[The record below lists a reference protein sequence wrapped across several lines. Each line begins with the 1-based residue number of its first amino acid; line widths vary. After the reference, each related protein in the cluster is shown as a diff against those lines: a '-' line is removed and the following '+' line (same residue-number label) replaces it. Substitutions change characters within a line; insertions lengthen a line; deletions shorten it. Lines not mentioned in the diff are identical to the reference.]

1 MNLELDEEY
10 GAGFEGTKSLL
21 YKYIKDTPGQS
32 IQQYMKTKSLSEILK
47 KSDPVGDWI
56 RDFIDSDNSRFAG
69 KSKKERI
76 NMALGA
82 YYAAQRNE
90 STAEVELEESTVSA
104 SQINRYIDTENWKAI
119 ADLMKGLTDDEHEL
133 WAKNG
138 YDGRTYELL
147 MKTRKKTRKESVELD
162 EELKLFESENE
173 EQLNEEL
180 FTTLAGY
187 YLALK
192 LLPLATAAVLIAAV
206 GATAAIAYAI
216 KGGIELKNAI
226 ERAKR
231 DANAS
236 QESKDMIAK
245 LEKFSE
251 RLKAQTKKDPK
262 KVSLIKRAADTLYNK
277 VKKKTEAEIAA
288 KKEKEK
294 TAAKKESTQID
305 EMRELYAVVDT
316 TDGTVVAT
324 ASSED
329 GAKRS
334 IRSAHLPPISS
345 EHPSKL
351 KIVKTKKTAQVGYP
365 IKEETE
371 IGLDTLRLMKIV
383 SLATG
388 SKDADALYEYVC
400 TSPSYS
406 SIVELKEN
414 FNKYI
419 QQA

>member
-1 MNLELDEEY
+1 M
-10 GAGFEGTKSLL
+10 KSRERSKS
-21 YKYIKDTPGQS
+21 YKDAVEK
-32 IQQYMKTKSLSEILK
+32 MKNT
-47 KSDPVGDWI
+47 
-56 RDFIDSDNSRFAG
+56 
-69 KSKKERI
+69 
-76 NMALGA
+76 LGVK
-82 YYAAQRNE
+82 E
-90 STAEVELEESTVSA
+90 ST
-104 SQINRYIDTENWKAI
+104 QI
-119 ADLMKGLTDDEHEL
+119 
-133 WAKNG
+133 
-138 YDGRTYELL
+138 
-147 MKTRKKTRKESVELD
+147 D

-192 LLPLATAAVLIAAV
+192 LLPLAAAALLIAAG

-236 QESKDMIAK
+236 QEAKDMIAK
-245 LEKFSE
+245 LEKFNE
-251 RLKAQTKKDPK
+251 RLKAQTKKNPK
-262 KVSLIKRAADTLYNK
+262 KVSLIKRAADALYNK

-388 SKDADALYEYVC
+388 SKDTDALYEYAS

-406 SIVELKEN
+406 SIVELKEA

>member
-1 MNLELDEEY
+1 MNSQLDEEY
-10 GAGFEGTKSLL
+10 GAGFEGTKALL
-21 YKYIKDTPGQS
+21 YKYIKDTPGQR

-47 KSDPVGDWI
+47 KSDPAGDWI

-82 YYAAQRNE
+82 YYAAQRKE
-90 STAEVELEESTVSA
+90 STAEVELEESTGQEVQQALKAALQHRLRGVSA
-104 SQINRYIDTENWKAI
+104 SQINRYIDTENWQAI

-138 YDGRTYELL
+138 YDGRTYELM
-147 MKTRKKTRKESVELD
+147 MKSRERSKSYKDAVEKMKKILGVKES
-162 EELKLFESENE
+162 
-173 EQLNEEL
+173 
-180 FTTLAGY
+180 
-187 YLALK
+187 
-192 LLPLATAAVLIAAV
+192 
-206 GATAAIAYAI
+206 
-216 KGGIELKNAI
+216 IEL
-226 ERAKR
+226 
-231 DANAS
+231 
-236 QESKDMIAK
+236 
-245 LEKFSE
+245 
-251 RLKAQTKKDPK
+251 
-262 KVSLIKRAADTLYNK
+262 
-277 VKKKTEAEIAA
+277 
-288 KKEKEK
+288 
-294 TAAKKESTQID
+294 D

-388 SKDADALYEYVC
+388 SKDLDALYEYAC
-400 TSPSYS
+400 TSPNYS

-419 QQA
+419 QKA

>member
-1 MNLELDEEY
+1 
-10 GAGFEGTKSLL
+10 
-21 YKYIKDTPGQS
+21 
-32 IQQYMKTKSLSEILK
+32 
-47 KSDPVGDWI
+47 
-56 RDFIDSDNSRFAG
+56 
-69 KSKKERI
+69 
-76 NMALGA
+76 MALGA

-104 SQINRYIDTENWKAI
+104 SQINRYIDTENWQAI
-119 ADLMKGLTDDEHEL
+119 ADLMKGLNDDEHEL

-138 YDGRTYELL
+138 YDGRTYELM
-147 MKTRKKTRKESVELD
+147 MKSRKKTRKES
-162 EELKLFESENE
+162 
-173 EQLNEEL
+173 
-180 FTTLAGY
+180 
-187 YLALK
+187 
-192 LLPLATAAVLIAAV
+192 
-206 GATAAIAYAI
+206 
-216 KGGIELKNAI
+216 IEL
-226 ERAKR
+226 
-231 DANAS
+231 
-236 QESKDMIAK
+236 
-245 LEKFSE
+245 
-251 RLKAQTKKDPK
+251 
-262 KVSLIKRAADTLYNK
+262 
-277 VKKKTEAEIAA
+277 
-288 KKEKEK
+288 
-294 TAAKKESTQID
+294 D

-371 IGLDTLRLMKIV
+371 IGLDALRLMKIV

-388 SKDADALYEYVC
+388 SKDMDALYEYAS

-406 SIVELKEN
+406 SIVELKEA

>member
-1 MNLELDEEY
+1 
-10 GAGFEGTKSLL
+10 
-21 YKYIKDTPGQS
+21 
-32 IQQYMKTKSLSEILK
+32 
-47 KSDPVGDWI
+47 
-56 RDFIDSDNSRFAG
+56 
-69 KSKKERI
+69 
-76 NMALGA
+76 MALGA

-90 STAEVELEESTVSA
+90 SIEEAVITDIVEEQTKTNGKKMSYTAQVRQANKEDRAKRAAAWRKVFSNLRKEEDEIELEEGTVSA

-119 ADLMKGLTDDEHEL
+119 ADLMKGLHDDEHKL

-138 YDGRTYELL
+138 YDGRTYELM
-147 MKTRKKTRKESVELD
+147 MKSRERSKSYKDAVEKMKNTLGVKESTQID

-192 LLPLATAAVLIAAV
+192 LLPLAAAALLIAAG

-245 LEKFSE
+245 LEKFNE
-251 RLKAQTKKDPK
+251 RLKAQTKKNPK
-262 KVSLIKRAADTLYNK
+262 KVSLIKKAADALYNK

-288 KKEKEK
+288 KKEK

-324 ASSED
+324 SSSED

-345 EHPSKL
+345 PHSSKL

-365 IKEETE
+365 IKEEISLE
-371 IGLDTLRLMKIV
+371 TLRLMKIV

-388 SKDADALYEYVC
+388 SKDTDALYEYAS

-406 SIVELKEN
+406 SLVELKEA

>member
-10 GAGFEGTKSLL
+10 GAGFEGTKGLL

-90 STAEVELEESTVSA
+90 SIEELEESTGHEVQQALKAALQHRLRGVSA
-104 SQINRYIDTENWKAI
+104 SQIDRYIDTENWQAI
-119 ADLMKGLTDDEHEL
+119 ADLMKGLNDDEHEL

-138 YDGRTYELL
+138 YDGRTYELM
-147 MKTRKKTRKESVELD
+147 MKSRERSKSYKDAVE
-162 EELKLFESENE
+162 KM
-173 EQLNEEL
+173 
-180 FTTLAGY
+180 
-187 YLALK
+187 
-192 LLPLATAAVLIAAV
+192 
-206 GATAAIAYAI
+206 
-216 KGGIELKNAI
+216 KNA
-226 ERAKR
+226 
-231 DANAS
+231 
-236 QESKDMIAK
+236 
-245 LEKFSE
+245 LG
-251 RLKAQTKKDPK
+251 
-262 KVSLIKRAADTLYNK
+262 V
-277 VKKKTEAEIAA
+277 
-288 KKEKEK
+288 
-294 TAAKKESTQID
+294 KESTQID

-388 SKDADALYEYVC
+388 SKDMDALYEYAS

-406 SIVELKEN
+406 SLVELKEA